1 MTKTFIW
8 PTDTKRI
15 TSKYGPRKHPITG
28 AAQSFHNGIDIANSG
43 SRPIYAVADGLVRR
57 SYLSSSYGE
66 TIMIKH
72 SINGETWES
81 VYAHMRSG
89 SRKFKAGD
97 KVKQGDIIGFMGS
110 TGNSTGQHLHFELH
124 KKGLWNIKKS
134 NSVNPEDYLE
144 KNLSP
149 AKKKSISQMAQEVI
163 DGKHGNGHSNR
174 QKSLGISSSEYS
186 KVKAEVNRLAT
197 NKSKP
202 KKSISQMAKEIIDGK
217 HGNGHEN
224 RRKSLE
230 ISKAEYEKVKDVVN
244 KSVNKKT
251 TKQMAKEIIE
261 GKHGNG
267 HKNRRKSLGI
277 SKSEYEKVKRE
288 VNKLL

>member
-28 AAQSFHNGIDIANSG
+28 ATQSFHNGVDIAQSG

-72 SINGETWES
+72 SINGLIWES

-89 SRKFKAGD
+89 SRKFRVGD
-97 KVKQGDIIGFMGS
+97 KVKQGDVIGFMGS

-134 NSVNPEDYLE
+134 NSVNPEDYLD
-144 KNLSP
+144 KNLNSV
-149 AKKKSISQMAQEVI
+149 KKKSNKVIAQEVI
-163 DGKHGNGHSNR
+163 DGKWGNGNERTLKLGR
-174 QKSLGISSSEYS
+174 QGYNPVAIQKLVNQLINNP
-186 KVKAEVNRLAT
+186 VK
-197 NKSKP
+197 KSKTVE
-202 KKSISQMAKEIIDGK
+202 QMAKEIIDGK
-217 HGNGHEN
+217 HGNGHSS
-224 RRKSLE
+224 RQKSLG
-230 ISKAEYEKVKDVVN
+230 ISNAEYAKVKKKVN
-244 KSVNKKT
+244 ELAKKKT
-251 TKQMAKEIIE
+251 INQMAIEIIA

-277 SKSEYEKVKRE
+277 SESEYEKVKRE
-288 VNKLL
+288 VNRLL